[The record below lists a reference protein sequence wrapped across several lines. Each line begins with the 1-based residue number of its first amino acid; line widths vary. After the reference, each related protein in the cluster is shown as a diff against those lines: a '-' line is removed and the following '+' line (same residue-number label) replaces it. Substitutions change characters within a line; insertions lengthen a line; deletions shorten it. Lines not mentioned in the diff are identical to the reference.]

1 MLCVRLVMK
10 TDDDAFVNMFSLLP
24 LIAFTSNAISSSSLS
39 SPGASASL
47 SASSPSSRML
57 LMCNAWRNDR
67 VARKGKWRIDKTEW
81 RYEHW
86 PTFCQGL
93 AFIMTMNFVTAANQ
107 LVHRVPRLWLDDV
120 STTALSQFNFQTI
133 SR

>member
-1 MLCVRLVMK
+1 MLCGVRLVMK

-24 LIAFTSNAISSSSLS
+24 LLANVTSNTLPTSA
-39 SPGASASL
+39 ASL

-57 LMCNAWRNDR
+57 LMCNAWRKDR
-67 VARKGKWRIDKTEW
+67 VARKGKWRIDNTEW
-81 RYEHW
+81 RYENW

-107 LVHRVPRLWLDDV
+107 LVHRVPRIWLDDV
-120 STTALSQFNFQTI
+120 NIPLNI
-133 SR
+133 KLHE

>member
-1 MLCVRLVMK
+1 MLCGVRLVMK

-24 LIAFTSNAISSSSLS
+24 LLANVTSKTLPTSA
-39 SPGASASL
+39 ASL

-57 LMCNAWRNDR
+57 LMCNAWRKDR

-81 RYEHW
+81 RYENW

-107 LVHRVPRLWLDDV
+107 LVHRVPRIWLDDV
-120 STTALSQFNFQTI
+120 SIPLNI
-133 SR
+133 KLHE